1 MIRLLAHYET
11 YCTFDHSSFD
21 CPFDPL
27 DIPYIEV
34 EVFDLGCLLEI
45 GVEVFDL
52 GCTFEDIVEVVEA
65 VEVVTAE
72 AEVVAL
78 AEAAEVVAVE
88 VVSPTLTE
96 DLGTGPVL

>member
-1 MIRLLAHYET
+1 MCKCNLAIAIRVTLWLTIT

-27 DIPYIEV
+27 DIPYIGV

-65 VEVVTAE
+65 ADP
-72 AEVVAL
+72 AL
-78 AEAAEVVAVE
+78 
-88 VVSPTLTE
+88 
-96 DLGTGPVL
+96 